1 VLSAISVI
9 RLRFEQFRE
18 DLFAVAADRRDE
30 RVRSLGIERRSDRT
44 WRLTM
49 RVSGCSLG
57 LVSNG
62 VRIDRF

>member
-49 RVSGCSLG
+49 RVSGCNLG